1 MNGKMY
7 APGSMYKNPDVDPN
21 EPFGSFGTA
30 TLEDIDITVEPDAP
44 APRQCIRFEKGTTL
58 GRIEWNNVRMNGAP
72 VRRTPDGQ

>member
-30 TLEDIDITVEPDAP
+30 TLEDIDITVEPGVP
-44 APRQCIRFEKGTTL
+44 MPKHCIGFEKGTKL
-58 GRIEWNNVRMNGAP
+58 GEVRWDNVRMNGRP
-72 VRRTPDGQ
+72 IGLQQ